1 MNIQISQGK
10 CGNGMNRYKGGGI
23 RYSSFSAVHLRMRQ
37 WKNNYYQKLSYC
49 WETAKWPSNVLKGHQ
64 KWHQSKASVWFPIS
78 TLQQR
83 LPHKL

>member
-49 WETAKWPSNVLKGHQ
+49 WETARR
-64 KWHQSKASVWFPIS
+64 ASMPKIAGMGVEMTIYAEVTFKC
-78 TLQQR
+78 T
-83 LPHKL
+83 